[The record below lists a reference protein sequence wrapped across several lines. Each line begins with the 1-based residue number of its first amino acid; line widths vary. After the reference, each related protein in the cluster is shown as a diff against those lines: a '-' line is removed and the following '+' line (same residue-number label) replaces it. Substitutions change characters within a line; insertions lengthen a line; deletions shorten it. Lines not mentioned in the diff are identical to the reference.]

1 MARKKKSK
9 AAEEQAAE
17 EQATEDSKS
26 SKETAEP
33 APQPAP
39 AEAADD
45 QTPLAPFDAEASE
58 RVLAACANLTSLSVT
73 AIEEA
78 TTAAQPFLSFAQRTR
93 IRALATNFD
102 PSAGAVRVV
111 REAPARSLSVVGG
124 GDGTGPSRAE
134 IDAIIEHRVQI
145 AVTEALQR
153 LGAAP
158 GQTIAGQIDK
168 TVQTQV
174 SDQENRILDFVRT
187 QLTDSLGVFETR
199 LDERLA
205 DIKDAQSKTAVDSQ
219 VEEAREKLLK
229 DIDEVRTVEVGADAF
244 AFAAGIVEVDGTDED
259 AGDEVIIAGEDEV
272 AIETEAVEVEVGDGV
287 EVEIGDGIE
296 IEDAEVEAVEVEA
309 EPIEAEPIEV
319 EVEEAEVEVEETEV
333 EVEADSNEDTE
344 IEVEPVEIEVGEIEQ
359 VEVDIEGD
367 APEELA
373 ADAIELGDLEDIE
386 VAGEDEG
393 VEIEVGDDAS
403 IELDS
408 VDLETMEDL
417 EEISVIHS
425 IPGEAMEEVDVDLGE
440 VELDEDLAGM
450 TLGDGPDEIRV
461 DEGEAK
467 SDDDGDLES
476 EIDIEIDIE
485 EADEDGDDKEAAIAR
500 YMDRAVQMGA
510 RQQFTPA
517 LELYSKVLDLDDGHF
532 DALVSRGVLYS
543 KTKEYRK
550 ATDDFRKAQE
560 ISPERAGSYYGLAE
574 LHYNRRQFNKA
585 IKNYNLALERDDQLA
600 EAYCRRGLSY
610 YYLKNYKVA
619 FHDLYKAY
627 DINPDLPKI
636 RSFLKLVQNKI
647 KESEG

>member
-9 AAEEQAAE
+9 AADEQAAG
-17 EQATEDSKS
+17 EQANGDSRS
-26 SKETAEP
+26 SKKAAEP
-33 APQPAP
+33 AAQPSP
-39 AEAADD
+39 AEAAND
-45 QTPLAPFDAEASE
+45 QAPLPPHDAEASE

-111 REAPARSLSVVGG
+111 REAPARSVSVVGG
-124 GDGTGPSRAE
+124 DGSGPSRAE

-174 SDQENRILDFVRT
+174 VDQENRILDYVRT

-229 DIDEVRTVEVGADAF
+229 DIDEVRTVEVGEDAF

-259 AGDEVIIAGEDEV
+259 AHDEVIVAGEDEV
-272 AIETEAVEVEVGDGV
+272 AVETEAVEVEVGDGIEV
-287 EVEIGDGIE
+287 EVGDGV
-296 IEDAEVEAVEVEA
+296 EDEPGEVEAVEVEA
-309 EPIEAEPIEV
+309 EPLEIEV
-319 EVEEAEVEVEETEV
+319 EAAEVEAVEV
-333 EVEADSNEDTE
+333 EVEAAEAEGTE
-344 IEVEPVEIEVGEIEQ
+344 VEVEPVEIEVGEIEP

-367 APEELA
+367 APVELA
-373 ADAIELGDLEDIE
+373 AESIEISELEE
-386 VAGEDEG
+386 VEADEEA

-417 EEISVIHS
+417 EEISVVHS

-461 DEGEAK
+461 DEDEAAK
-467 SDDDGDLES
+467 ADEDGDPES
-476 EIDIEIDIE
+476 EMDIEIDIE
-485 EADEDGDDKEAAIAR
+485 EADEDGDDKDAAIAR

-560 ISPERAGSYYGLAE
+560 IAPERAGSYYGLAE